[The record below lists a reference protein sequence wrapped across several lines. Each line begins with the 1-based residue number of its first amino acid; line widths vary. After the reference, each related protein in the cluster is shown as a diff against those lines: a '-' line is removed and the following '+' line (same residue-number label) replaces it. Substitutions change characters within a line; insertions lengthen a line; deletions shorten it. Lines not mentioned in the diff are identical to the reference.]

1 MSVTIV
7 ISTRAPA
14 ITELVLFMAPRFS
27 LFVFNKFTAVESGSS
42 LLFVYVNECVSDF
55 HPCWACVSNLGKGGY
70 KGVSFVDIGIGFL
83 FAP

>member
-1 MSVTIV
+1 MSENIV
-7 ISTRAPA
+7 MSIRAPT

-27 LFVFNKFTAVESGSS
+27 LFICNKFNAVESGLGILS
-42 LLFVYVNECVSDF
+42 VYVNKRVSDF

>member
-7 ISTRAPA
+7 MSIRAPA
-14 ITELVLFMAPRFS
+14 ITERVLSMAPRFS
-27 LFVFNKFTAVESGSS
+27 LFICNKLTAVESKSS
-42 LLFVYVNECVSDF
+42 IMSVYVNERVFDF

-70 KGVSFVDIGIGFL
+70 KGVSFIDISINFL